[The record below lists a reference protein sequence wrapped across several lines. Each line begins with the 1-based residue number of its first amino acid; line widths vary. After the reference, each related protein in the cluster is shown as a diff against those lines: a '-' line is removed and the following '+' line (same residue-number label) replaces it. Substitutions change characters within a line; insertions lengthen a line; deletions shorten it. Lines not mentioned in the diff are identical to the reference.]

1 MVSMEGEFSRKMA
14 AIEEKERIQ
23 EEKAKTKE
31 KIELSIQKDVDQLK
45 AQMDQL
51 MKENNNNKNHIDER
65 ANIKSFNQQ
74 MKRPARLLPLSVLK
88 KCVFFIY
95 YNT

>member
-1 MVSMEGEFSRKMA
+1 MEGEFSRKMVV
-14 AIEEKERIQ
+14 IEEKERIQ

-51 MKENNNNKNHIDER
+51 MKGNNNKNHIDER

-74 MKRPARLLPLSVLK
+74 MKRPARLLPLSILK
-88 KCVFFIY
+88 KCARFLY
-95 YNT
+95 LL